1 MLSDKP
7 EKKEKKDLAQK
18 SDYFII
24 FALNNKI
31 FGIDVLKTRE
41 VIRRNKSE
49 EEITDSFNFI
59 KSIIQF
65 RDKKIPLVDLNHK
78 LKMKQIEP
86 RKKNKVIV
94 IDVDEQLIGLEVN
107 KVLDIVSIKKSS
119 IKTIPD
125 NETKKIPK
133 KFIKG
138 IVDSNNYSELIMDI
152 LITDI
157 NSFIMFLSV
166 S

>member
-7 EKKEKKDLAQK
+7 EKKDLDQK

-86 RKKNKVIV
+86 RKKIR
-94 IDVDEQLIGLEVN
+94 L
-107 KVLDIVSIKKSS
+107 
-119 IKTIPD
+119 
-125 NETKKIPK
+125 
-133 KFIKG
+133 
-138 IVDSNNYSELIMDI
+138 
-152 LITDI
+152 
-157 NSFIMFLSV
+157 
-166 S
+166 